1 MARYGLSETE
11 WQALEDEVLELF
23 TALLRVDTTNG
34 NETEAAL
41 VVQAYLA
48 ENGIPSELDG
58 ELPDRQSL
66 VARLDGARPG
76 ATLTM
81 MGHLDVV
88 PADAGEWS
96 VPPFAGV
103 VKDGYVW
110 GVGAT
115 DMKNQVAAEAVA
127 LARLKRS
134 GAAFAGTVKYAA
146 TADEEDGELCGVQW
160 LCEHRP
166 DALRADY
173 LVNEGMGGLWLPV
186 DGRKV
191 FLLAVG
197 EKAFAQFR
205 IRTRGRGGHGSVP
218 EKERSAVID
227 LARAVMALGLA
238 DPPAIVSGTTA
249 RFIDVLVPDREL
261 AARLKDPATARAA
274 GAELRRL
281 DPVVAG
287 LVEPLFGATLT
298 PTVLDAGKAVNVIPT
313 RAEACIDC
321 RILPEMT
328 HDDVTGVRGLRPR
341 PARHRVG
348 VRVGRRDDPQRV
360 AAVHA
365 LQREHR
371 AGAAPGRPRRRPRA
385 HDLGQLHRLALGAR
399 GVPGLRR
406 LRVRA
411 LRRRELPRHGRRP
424 RPRAGRAHPRRGRHL
439 PGALLRAAREGPAR
453 VIPVVDPSVARDRF
467 RGALLGLAVGE
478 ALGAPAEF
486 LTAEQVVEKYG
497 VITEMIGGGVYDVAP
512 GEITDAT
519 EMMLCLAES
528 LADHGALRPRGH
540 HRALRRLVRE
550 PAAAREPHGARRAH
564 QLPLGHA
571 LGRRLAARL
580 RDPRRADGRQ
590 RQPHP
595 LRPRRPALQ
604 RRRGGAPRACRS
616 ASPR

>member
-1 MARYGLSETE
+1 VARYGLSETE

-23 TALLRVDTTNG
+23 TALLRVDTTND

-96 VPPFAGV
+96 VPPFAGTV
-103 VKDGYVW
+103 RDGAVW

-134 GAAFAGTVKYAA
+134 GASFAGAVKYAA
-146 TADEEDGELCGVQW
+146 TADEEVGEHCGVQW

-166 DALRADY
+166 EALRADY

-218 EKERSAVID
+218 EKEHSAVLD
-227 LARAVMALGLA
+227 LARAVIALGLA
-238 DPPAIVSGTTA
+238 EPGAIVSDTTA
-249 RFIDVLVPDREL
+249 RFIDVLVPDQEL

-287 LVEPLFGATLT
+287 LIEPLFGATLT
-298 PTVLDAGKAVNVIPT
+298 PTVLAAGKAVNVIPT
-313 RAEACIDC
+313 WAEVCVDC

-328 HDDVTGVRGLRPR
+328 HADVRDHVATVLDPLGIEWEFEWVDVTTPNASPASTALSESIGRVLRQDVPDAVLAPMTSSSFTDSRWVREAFP
-341 PARHRVG
+341 
-348 VRVGRRDDPQRV
+348 DCV
-360 AAVHA
+360 AY
-365 LQREHR
+365 
-371 AGAAPGRPRRRPRA
+371 GFAP
-385 HDLGQLHRLALGAR
+385 
-399 GVPGLRR
+399 
-406 LRVRA
+406 
-411 LRRRELPRHGRRP
+411 
-424 RPRAGRAHPRRGRHL
+424 
-439 PGALLRAAREGPAR
+439 
-453 VIPVVDPSVARDRF
+453 F
-467 RGALLGLAVGE
+467 
-478 ALGAPAEF
+478 
-486 LTAEQVVEKYG
+486 
-497 VITEMIGGGVYDVAP
+497 
-512 GEITDAT
+512 
-519 EMMLCLAES
+519 LAES
-528 LADHGALRPRGH
+528 FHAMDGGRDHEPDERILVEDVVYQALFF
-540 HRALRRLVRE
+540 E
-550 PAAAREPHGARRAH
+550 
-564 QLPLGHA
+564 
-571 LGRRLAARL
+571 RLA
-580 RDPRRADGRQ
+580 RDLLA
-590 RQPHP
+590 
-595 LRPRRPALQ
+595 
-604 RRRGGAPRACRS
+604 
-616 ASPR
+616 